1 MSRNINDLQYKLG
14 YYFSQLN
21 LLIQA
26 LTHRSA
32 GVVNNERF
40 EFLGDAILNYVI
52 SKTIYNKFI
61 DLNEGSLSQIRSVL
75 VCSNTLVEIA
85 NKLKLSNYLYLG
97 LGEIKNNGFNR
108 ISILENT
115 LEAIIGSI
123 LLDSNNINIVENV
136 ILNLFKNKINNINPY
151 SKEKDSKTML
161 QEYLQSQHL
170 PLPTYKIIKIL
181 GSAHKQNFIVHCQT
195 NLLSN
200 PTVGNGSSR
209 RKAEQEAAKQT
220 LALINI
226 SI

>member
-1 MSRNINDLQYKLG
+1 
-14 YYFSQLN
+14 
-21 LLIQA
+21 
-26 LTHRSA
+26 
-32 GVVNNERF
+32 
-40 EFLGDAILNYVI
+40 
-52 SKTIYNKFI
+52 
-61 DLNEGSLSQIRSVL
+61 
-75 VCSNTLVEIA
+75 
-85 NKLKLSNYLYLG
+85 
-97 LGEIKNNGFNR
+97 IKNNGFNR